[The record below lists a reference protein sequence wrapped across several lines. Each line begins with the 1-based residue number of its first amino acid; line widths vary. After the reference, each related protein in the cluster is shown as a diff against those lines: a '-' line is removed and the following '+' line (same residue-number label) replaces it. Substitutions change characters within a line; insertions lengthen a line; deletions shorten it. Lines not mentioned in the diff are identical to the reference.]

1 MQYTAVHQFFT
12 FIQSETTTD
21 LLTSRLTA
29 PQKQEFRV
37 SYLALL
43 YIQEIKS
50 SNLRTQT
57 DN

>member
-1 MQYTAVHQFFT
+1 MLEATLLQFFP

-29 PQKQEFRV
+29 PLTPEFRV